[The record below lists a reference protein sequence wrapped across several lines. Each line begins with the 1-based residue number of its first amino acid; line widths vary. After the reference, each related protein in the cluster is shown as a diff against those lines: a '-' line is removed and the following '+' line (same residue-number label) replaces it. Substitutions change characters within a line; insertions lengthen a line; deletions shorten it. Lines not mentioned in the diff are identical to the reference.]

1 MDSSLEKSNEC
12 QQVYKYHLSAYHN
25 HISWL
30 RLWGQVYWCQ
40 QKLREDCSPG
50 FDGMNCPRTSAS
62 FIYCKVIE
70 TYTTLSMLFNPVSEN
85 SSFAPGTFF
94 IRANRIAINE
104 YNFPFYTTKS
114 LYPLTIF
121 FGGSSSQTKYFYIHV
136 INSFENIGLFIVF
149 FISLGYTVIRN
160 RTDSWPLATVLG
172 RNASTDRFCFFIEFK
187 LRTIQHKHPMD
198 MISVRGNIL
207 HFHHQ
212 IPWTNWTFHC
222 LFSSLGYTNSN
233 RGDVWSLSVDFIFGH
248 TRGGSLCFLFQKFHC

>member
-172 RNASTDRFCFFIEFK
+172 RNASTDRFCFLLKSNSE
-187 LRTIQHKHPMD
+187 PSD
-198 MISVRGNIL
+198 MSILWTGYLFRWNIS
-207 HFHHQ
+207 HFRHQ
-212 IPWTNWTFHC
+212 FLWKNWTFHC
-222 LFSSLGYTNSN
+222 LLFK
-233 RGDVWSLSVDFIFGH
+233 FGIYYK
-248 TRGGSLCFLFQKFHC
+248 RQRWCLVPHCWFYLQSYQRW

>member
-1 MDSSLEKSNEC
+1 MKRVTNVSRYLGCISIISLHIIIIYLDSVYEVKYTD
-12 QQVYKYHLSAYHN
+12 QQNCARIAPS
-25 HISWL
+25 
-30 RLWGQVYWCQ
+30 
-40 QKLREDCSPG
+40 

-70 TYTTLSMLFNPVSEN
+70 TDTTLSMLFNPVSEN

-149 FISLGYTVIRN
+149 FISLGYTVIKQN
-160 RTDSWPLATVLG
+160 
-172 RNASTDRFCFFIEFK
+172 
-187 LRTIQHKHPMD
+187 
-198 MISVRGNIL
+198 
-207 HFHHQ
+207 
-212 IPWTNWTFHC
+212 
-222 LFSSLGYTNSN
+222 
-233 RGDVWSLSVDFIFGH
+233 
-248 TRGGSLCFLFQKFHC
+248 